1 MIKNMVVFMLLSG
14 AASGTAYA
22 DSFVQEAGKGR
33 IIITGLHTESAR
45 AFGDDGKAID
55 IPDYHQ
61 DQLYFQAEYGLTDD
75 LTLLATPSYQGVDVD
90 GTDKTSGLGYT
101 DIGARYR
108 IAHGDNWTFSVQGL
122 ARIPGKKRA
131 DRAAQIGRTDA
142 EYDMRAGAGYS
153 FGSSFISLEGGY
165 RLRAGDPPNEFHA
178 DFTFGTRLTPR
189 LMLMASS
196 YNTFSDGRGVNVFN
210 QSYRYNDVYPS
221 LVYDITKNLSVQAGY
236 FATVSGHNALRQRG
250 PALGLWVKF

>member
-1 MIKNMVVFMLLSG
+1 MVKKMVVCMLLSG
-14 AASGTAYA
+14 AASSTAYA
-22 DSFVQEAGKGR
+22 DPFVQEAGQGR
-33 IIITGLHTESAR
+33 IIITGLHTESSKG
-45 AFGDDGKAID
+45 FGNDGKIID

-61 DQLYFQAEYGLTDD
+61 DQVYFQAEYGLTND
-75 LTLLATPSYQGVDVD
+75 LTLLLTPSYQGVDVN
-90 GTDKTSGLGYT
+90 GTDKTTGLGYT

-108 IAHGDNWTFSVQGL
+108 IAHGDNWIISVQGL

-142 EYDMRAGAGYS
+142 EYDMRAGVGYS

-178 DFTFGTRLTPR
+178 DFTFGTQLAPR
-189 LMLMASS
+189 LSLMASS
-196 YNTFSDGRGVNVFN
+196 YNSFSDGRGVNIFN

-221 LVYDITKNLSVQAGY
+221 LVYELTKNFSVQAGY
-236 FATVSGHNALRQRG
+236 FATISGRNALRQRG
-250 PALGLWVKF
+250 PTLGLWVKF